1 MLVLKLSLF
10 SYYSISFSDK
20 DEGGKKKINLK
31 EVMPVPVDWLGV
43 ENFAIYISSDYI
55 VTQTITLNIIIFLYS
70 REI

>member
-31 EVMPVPVDWLGV
+31 EVMPVPVD
-43 ENFAIYISSDYI
+43 
-55 VTQTITLNIIIFLYS
+55 
-70 REI
+70 